1 MGRPHLGR
9 AGRTV
14 TASVK
19 ISPMEA
25 ASLVEKYG
33 SVSSGLRA
41 LLDGGPA
48 PTTRCRIHKSWSE
61 PVETVAYGMRTTT
74 KTCTDC
80 GYASITNS
88 PL

>member
-1 MGRPHLGR
+1 MGRPNLGR

-19 ISPMEA
+19 ITPFEA
-25 ASLVEKYG
+25 QTLVEAHG
-33 SVSSGLRA
+33 TVSNGLRA

-48 PTTRCRIHKSWSE
+48 PTKRCRIHKAWSE
-61 PVETVAYGMRTTT
+61 PVITVAYGMRTTT

-80 GYASITNS
+80 GYASVINTA
-88 PL
+88 L